1 MSLPP
6 PSAVL
11 GPSSQAQGL
20 AHKRVN
26 YVSPNPESAKLT
38 SVFLHLQVLVDA
50 GLKRPQDASKFG
62 QEELA
67 ELLQEGG
74 YTHYM
79 TQTAQRLKQ
88 AAEEIAGSPHKTVAD
103 LRDIEDPKALER
115 EVQKLHGAGP
125 STAILFLR
133 WVTVWVNGDLSVSF
147 GCEGDNSSLGA
158 LMRLETRC
166 RSCGGGGHSTPDVR
180 DLVELWKVLWFAPP
194 PRSKSR

>member
-1 MSLPP
+1 VILVRKLYRLLQVPLLFRLHMLLRSSPHDAPRFGQEELAKLLHQGPYDTYLIAAFFCYVQTFLK
-6 PSAVL
+6 PS
-11 GPSSQAQGL
+11 GL
-20 AHKRVN
+20 HTNVSI
-26 YVSPNPESAKLT
+26 VSPNFPPESSKLI
-38 SVFLHLQVLVDA
+38 SVFLYSQVLVDA

-103 LRDIEDPKALER
+103 LRDIEDPKALEK
-115 EVQKLHGAGP
+115 ELQKLHGAGP

-133 WVTVWVNGDLSVSF
+133 WVAFWVKGNPSVSF
-147 GCEGDNSSLGA
+147 WG
-158 LMRLETRC
+158 
-166 RSCGGGGHSTPDVR
+166 
-180 DLVELWKVLWFAPP
+180 
-194 PRSKSR
+194 